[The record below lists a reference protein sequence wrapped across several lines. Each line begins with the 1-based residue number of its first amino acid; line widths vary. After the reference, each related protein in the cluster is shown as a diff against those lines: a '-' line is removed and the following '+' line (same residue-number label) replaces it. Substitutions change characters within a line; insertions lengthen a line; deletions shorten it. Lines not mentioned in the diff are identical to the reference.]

1 MTAATTISRPAADR
15 SHRRL
20 ARVGGSVASD
30 QHTRTV
36 RPRADGTRRPAD
48 RRLPADRRVAVAC
61 AEPGNAVRTVPA
73 TERDVYGRRRAW
85 AGAAVAGIGLM
96 MLVLFLMFFGRVV
109 ESGAAPAATTG
120 TAVVHVQAG
129 ESLSDIA
136 SRIAPEMP
144 AEAVVERIMDLNA
157 MGNSALSPGQA
168 LVTPVYAR

>member
-1 MTAATTISRPAADR
+1 
-15 SHRRL
+15 
-20 ARVGGSVASD
+20 
-30 QHTRTV
+30 
-36 RPRADGTRRPAD
+36 
-48 RRLPADRRVAVAC
+48 VAVAC
-61 AEPGNAVRTVPA
+61 AEPGNAVRTVPT
-73 TERDVYGRRRAW
+73 TERDVFGRRRAW

-109 ESGAAPAATTG
+109 ESGSVPTATTG